1 MVPTRSRKPRYTRK
15 SGRSPGA
22 DRRAA
27 PKGARAESG
36 VPRPTE
42 EESPPVRQQRTEQAR
57 GLAPDAG
64 FVGARRKSAQR
75 KRDSQEATIPYRW
88 RRYTT
93 GGGPTVVDPGRWP
106 SRSLFRDA
114 RNPRQ
119 PPKPARDPEELINPA
134 CVRLV
139 NMGAGPG
146 EAHRTGASA
155 PSMRPPPGR
164 RVGSTCRGRS
174 CEVPNAGREWAWQW
188 CSRRRD
194 STSTGPR
201 SAPPPSAAR
210 VGHPAYRP
218 RGRAQDRPCQEGD
231 VPHVPAHS
239 FATHLLEDSYDI
251 RTIQTGTGFATARR
265 FAWRSVIT
273 CNLVPQIELCGT

>member
-93 GGGPTVVDPGRWP
+93 GGAPRVANAGRWP

-146 EAHRTGASA
+146 EAHRTGARA

-164 RVGSTCRGRS
+164 RVGPLAVGAHAKYPTRGANGPGNG
-174 CEVPNAGREWAWQW
+174 VPGDAILRRPGHAQ
-188 CSRRRD
+188 RRRHQLHE
-194 STSTGPR
+194 SVIQRTVREAVLKTGLAKKATCHTFR
-201 SAPPPSAAR
+201 HTRLRRTFWKTVTTSAPFRPAR
-210 VGHPAYRP
+210 VLRP
-218 RGRAQDRPCQEGD
+218 LADSRGDR
-231 VPHVPAHS
+231 
-239 FATHLLEDSYDI
+239 
-251 RTIQTGTGFATARR
+251 
-265 FAWRSVIT
+265 
-273 CNLVPQIELCGT
+273 